1 MNQPAVEVEVAPAG
15 PADSDLL
22 CLIRSGDTE
31 AYARLYE
38 RHAAAARAMAAQL
51 VRGPAEVD
59 DVVSEAFAKV
69 LDLLQRGGGPADAF
83 RPYLLTAVRRAAYDR
98 NRLEHRQL
106 SMDSLDK
113 LDPGE
118 PFEDPAVAGLEQS
131 MIARAFRSLPE
142 RWQAV
147 LWHTE
152 IEASRPAEI
161 AELLGLS
168 ANSAAALAHRAREGL
183 RQAYLQM
190 HLSGVVRQEC
200 RPVAEK
206 LGGYVRDGLSS
217 RDAAKVA
224 AHLDDCTDCW
234 AVYTELS
241 DVNGALR
248 GVVALV
254 FLGPLATGYLS
265 ALTSGGGVVV
275 RLGLP
280 GWLRRAPKHQQAALA
295 GGAVAAAGVAAAA
308 VALAATAP
316 APTAAR
322 VHQVAAA
329 SPAHPWTSHR
339 QAPVFPRS
347 AAGAPGPSS
356 ATHPGA
362 TPASARPASATPAPA
377 TLPRTVVVQPGRP
390 SPATSPAEAAPI
402 KAPPVKAP
410 PATHRAGPAATP
422 SQTPAPQAP
431 ATQSPLI
438 SGGLSVPG
446 PLPVDLQAGLAPR
459 S

>member
-69 LDLLQRGGGPADAF
+69 LGLLQRGGGPADAF

-161 AELLGLS
+161 ADLLGLS
-168 ANSAAALAHRAREGL
+168 ANSVAALAHRAREGL

-190 HLSGVVRQEC
+190 HLSGVVRQDC
-200 RPVAEK
+200 RPIAEK
-206 LGGYVRDGLSS
+206 LGGYVRAGLSA
-217 RDAAKVA
+217 RDAAKVS

-234 AVYTELS
+234 AVCAELS

-265 ALTSGGGVVV
+265 AVSSGGDVVA
-275 RLGLP
+275 RLGLL
-280 GWLRRAPKHQQAALA
+280 GRFRQAPKPRQAGPGGGG
-295 GGAVAAAGVAAAA
+295 GGAAGAA
-308 VALAATAP
+308 VALAAPSSPAP
-316 APTAAR
+316 AVTR
-322 VHQVAAA
+322 LQQAAA
-329 SPAHPWTSHR
+329 AAPTHRWTAHR
-339 QAPVFPRS
+339 QAPVFPGQ
-347 AAGAPGPSS
+347 A
-356 ATHPGA
+356 
-362 TPASARPASATPAPA
+362 PASPRP
-377 TLPRTVVVQPGRP
+377 RP
-390 SPATSPAEAAPI
+390 SPTASPAAAPAR
-402 KAPPVKAP
+402 APP
-410 PATHRAGPAATP
+410 T
-422 SQTPAPQAP
+422 S
-431 ATQSPLI
+431 I
-438 SGGLSVPG
+438 
-446 PLPVDLQAGLAPR
+446 
-459 S
+459 

>member
-69 LDLLQRGGGPADAF
+69 LGLLQRGGGPADAF

-168 ANSAAALAHRAREGL
+168 ANSAAALAYRAREGL

-295 GGAVAAAGVAAAA
+295 GGAGAAAA

-316 APTAAR
+316 APTAAQ

-339 QAPVFPRS
+339 QAPVFPRP

-356 ATHPGA
+356 AAHPGA
-362 TPASARPASATPAPA
+362 APASATPASATPA
-377 TLPRTVVVQPGRP
+377 QAALPRTVVVQPGRP
-390 SPATSPAEAAPI
+390 SPAASPAEAA
-402 KAPPVKAP
+402 PVKAP

-422 SQTPAPQAP
+422 SQTSAPQAP
-431 ATQSPLI
+431 AARSPLI

-446 PLPVDLQAGLAPR
+446 LLPVDLQADVAPR